1 MSSASLESI
10 NNLNGAGLH
19 LTLSWREQMER
30 DPSIK
35 INLATQTRYK
45 PKEMT
50 DESVYDLARHYYTVA
65 EISAYFNVSDD
76 TVLNL
81 HGEAFREGKQ
91 NAMQKPR
98 MMLDRIISD
107 FAALPEGVLARS
119 DIPVNNLLKA
129 IELHAKKYE
138 GLGSKQTIVH
148 ESNLSYDKVE
158 SKPIVIERPEE

>member
-1 MSSASLESI
+1 MESDTSVKMDKS
-10 NNLNGAGLH
+10 GP
-19 LTLSWREQMER
+19 TKYR
-30 DPSIK
+30 
-35 INLATQTRYK
+35 

-50 DESVYDLARHYYTVA
+50 DSSVMDMARHYYTLA
-65 EISAYFNVSDD
+65 EIAEYFNVTGQ

-81 HGEAFREGKQ
+81 HGDAFREGKE
-91 NAMQKPR
+91 NAMRKPR

-107 FAALPEGVLARS
+107 FMALPEGTLARG

-148 ESNLSYDKVE
+148 EGNLAYDKVE
-158 SKPIVIERPEE
+158 SKPQIIERPEE

>member
-1 MSSASLESI
+1 MS
-10 NNLNGAGLH
+10 GP
-19 LTLSWREQMER
+19 TKYR
-30 DPSIK
+30 
-35 INLATQTRYK
+35 

-50 DESVYDLARHYYTVA
+50 DSSVMDLAKHYYTLA
-65 EISAYFNVSDD
+65 EISAYFNVSDE
-76 TVLNL
+76 TILKL
-81 HGEAFREGKQ
+81 HGDAFREGKN

-107 FAALPEGVLARS
+107 FAALPEGVLARG

-148 ESNLSYDKVE
+148 EGNLAYDKVE
-158 SKPIVIERPEE
+158 SKPIIIERPDDAT